1 MQIKAKNWQSS
12 QSPHEVTVLT
22 DIAVSCKMLSK
33 LIILSDIQLM
43 MKITLKMSRST
54 SAEPFLILLKGTK
67 NLSLNRGD
75 KKCHK
80 KS

>member
-1 MQIKAKNWQSS
+1 
-12 QSPHEVTVLT
+12 
-22 DIAVSCKMLSK
+22 MLSK

>member
-1 MQIKAKNWQSS
+1 
-12 QSPHEVTVLT
+12 
-22 DIAVSCKMLSK
+22 MLSK

-80 KS
+80 KSYEECRLRNHQIYILSD